1 MRGDPDYIDVSCRE
15 RERAAA
21 SKFSAERESI
31 RAESE
36 ADVLTC
42 DEVRGFTAGLVIG
55 GQEERKRILDGLA
68 HLEKETATL
77 WQDGS
82 AVTRAVA
89 AYTAEVRK
97 CVEGGA

>member
-1 MRGDPDYIDVSCRE
+1 MRGKNPDYIDTSCRE

-36 ADVLTC
+36 ADAAHR
-42 DEVRGFTAGLVIG
+42 EGKRY
-55 GQEERKRILDGLA
+55 ERLRILDGLA
-68 HLEKETATL
+68 RLEQETAAL
-77 WQDGS
+77 WQEGS

-89 AYTAEVRK
+89 AYTKAVRGI
-97 CVEGGA
+97 VEGKA